1 MDADSS
7 PHSEHDAETTRLLQ
21 AAHDYILTLPPQ
33 ERHIA
38 MMAANGASI
47 WEIAQEMRISDAAV
61 AGVIDRLVAVLSGRE
76 MERVETGGLGADT
89 DPGVTG
95 GGEPGP
101 VGGAAATRWGGGLA
115 CQLPRNDYLRGGAD
129 PA

>member
-1 MDADSS
+1 MDADSA
-7 PHSEHDAETTRLLQ
+7 PISEHDVETTRLLQ
-21 AAHDYILTLPPQ
+21 GAHDYILTLPPQ

-38 MMAANGASI
+38 TMAANGASI

-76 MERVETGGLGADT
+76 TERVETGGLGADT

-95 GGEPGP
+95 GYDPEPFG
-101 VGGAAATRWGGGLA
+101 
-115 CQLPRNDYLRGGAD
+115 
-129 PA
+129 

>member
-1 MDADSS
+1 MDADSAPS
-7 PHSEHDAETTRLLQ
+7 SERDTETTQLLRG
-21 AAHDYILTLPPQ
+21 AHDYILTLPPQ

-38 MMAANGASI
+38 TMSANGASV

-76 MERVETGGLGADT
+76 PDRVETGGLGADT

-95 GGEPGP
+95 GYDPEPFG
-101 VGGAAATRWGGGLA
+101 
-115 CQLPRNDYLRGGAD
+115 
-129 PA
+129 